1 MLNKLKKKI
10 LISLAIGGLVYLFFT
25 IYADYKDVAQAF
37 EKFNWLL
44 LPFLLFLSLLNYF
57 ARFLKWDYYL
67 NILHIKV
74 KKIDSFAVFMS
85 GLIMS
90 VTPGKMGE
98 VLKSYLIK
106 EISNT
111 PISKTA
117 PIIFVER
124 ITDSISLMFIAL
136 IGAYVFDYGRIIVL
150 VVSISLFFLVL
161 VLSNKKIAM
170 PILKFFE
177 KSKFLKKHLVI
188 IHSAYESSYQMLRPL
203 PLIYMILLS
212 LVSWS
217 FECWGYHIILTNFGI
232 DVGFLWASFSYAFA
246 IILGAISMLPGGLG
260 ATEGSLTFLLI
271 KAGYSKDLAVASTFI
286 VRVVTLWF
294 AIFVGILSVMFYQH
308 RYGKISV
315 EPVTTEL
322 DN

>member
-1 MLNKLKKKI
+1 MINKLKKKI
-10 LISLAIGGLVYLFFT
+10 LISLAVGGLIYLLFT
-25 IYADYKDVAQAF
+25 VYADYKDVAQAF
-37 EKFNWLL
+37 EEFNWLL
-44 LPFLLFLSLLNYF
+44 LPLLLFLSLLNYF
-57 ARFLKWDYYL
+57 VRFLKWDYYL
-67 NILHIKV
+67 NILHVKV

-98 VLKSYLIK
+98 VLKSYLVK

-136 IGAYVFDYGRIIVL
+136 IGAYVFNYGRIIV
-150 VVSISLFFLVL
+150 VTVSIFFLFLVI

-170 PILKFFE
+170 PVLKFFE
-177 KSKFLKKHLVI
+177 KSKYLKKHLVS

-212 LVSWS
+212 LVAWS
-217 FECWGYHIILTNFGI
+217 FECWGYHIILVNFGV
-232 DVGFLWASFSYAFA
+232 DVSFLWASFSYAFA

-260 ATEGSLTFLLI
+260 ATEGSLTFMLVQV
-271 KAGYSKDLAVASTFI
+271 GCSKNIAVASTFI
-286 VRVVTLWF
+286 VRAVTLWF
-294 AIFVGILSVMFYQH
+294 AIFVGIISVTFYQN
-308 RYGKISV
+308 RFGKISV
-315 EPVTTEL
+315 DPVTPE
-322 DN
+322 